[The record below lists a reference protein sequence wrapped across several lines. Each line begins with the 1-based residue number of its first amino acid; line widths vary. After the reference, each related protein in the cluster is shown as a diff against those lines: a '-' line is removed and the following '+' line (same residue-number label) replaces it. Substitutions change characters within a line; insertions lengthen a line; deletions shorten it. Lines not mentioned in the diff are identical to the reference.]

1 MSKLVNDSELY
12 KKLSDMYD
20 ENKETGN
27 INLEFFNECVDKAL
41 DYSKREIKYVIFTLK
56 LLNEDSDTASEVVDI
71 LKSSAHTASDIAN
84 GILKAAKAIVGDSYK
99 ASFIIA
105 VLETTL
111 DEKP

>member
-27 INLEFFNECVDKAL
+27 IKLEFFNECVDKAL

-56 LLNEDSDTASEVVDI
+56 LLNEDSD
-71 LKSSAHTASDIAN
+71 TASDIAN

>member
-1 MSKLVNDSELY
+1 MLFRSMSKLVNDSELY

-56 LLNEDSDTASEVVDI
+56 LLNEDSDTAS
-71 LKSSAHTASDIAN
+71 DIAN

>member
-1 MSKLVNDSELY
+1 MLYLVY
-12 KKLSDMYD
+12 
-20 ENKETGN
+20 
-27 INLEFFNECVDKAL
+27 
-41 DYSKREIKYVIFTLK
+41 K
-56 LLNEDSDTASEVVDI
+56 LLNEDSD
-71 LKSSAHTASDIAN
+71 TASDIAN

>member
-41 DYSKREIKYVIFTLK
+41 DYNKREIKYVIF
-56 LLNEDSDTASEVVDI
+56 NR
-71 LKSSAHTASDIAN
+71 N
-84 GILKAAKAIVGDSYK
+84 Y
-99 ASFIIA
+99 
-105 VLETTL
+105 
-111 DEKP
+111 

>member
-1 MSKLVNDSELY
+1 
-12 KKLSDMYD
+12 MYD

-56 LLNEDSDTASEVVDI
+56 LLNEDSDTAS
-71 LKSSAHTASDIAN
+71 DIAN

>member
-20 ENKETGN
+20 ENKETGI

-41 DYSKREIKYVIFTLK
+41 DYNKREIKYVIFTLK
-56 LLNEDSDTASEVVDI
+56 LLNEDSD
-71 LKSSAHTASDIAN
+71 TASDIAN

>member
-56 LLNEDSDTASEVVDI
+56 LLNEDSDTAS
-71 LKSSAHTASDIAN
+71 DIAN
-84 GILKAAKAIVGDSYK
+84 GIMKAAKAIVGDSYK

>member
-41 DYSKREIKYVIFTLK
+41 DYNKREIKYVIFTLK
-56 LLNEDSDTASEVVDI
+56 LLNEDSDTAS
-71 LKSSAHTASDIAN
+71 DIAN
-84 GILKAAKAIVGDSYK
+84 GILKAAKAIVVDSYK

>member
-20 ENKETGN
+20 DNKETGN

-41 DYSKREIKYVIFTLK
+41 DYNKRERKYVIFTLK
-56 LLNEDSDTASEVVDI
+56 LLNEDSD
-71 LKSSAHTASDIAN
+71 TASDIAN